1 MSIILGMQKK
11 VERMKKAIKLT
22 HEVYNLLET
31 MGVKKYLLSRLLL
44 QGVKKYETFND
55 IIKKERKKERK
66 KEQFNTIY
74 HVRLGRSQLPP
85 VPADL

>member
-1 MSIILGMQKK
+1 MQKK

-31 MGVKKYLLSRLLL
+31 MGVKKY
-44 QGVKKYETFND
+44 ETYND

>member
-31 MGVKKYLLSRLLL
+31 MGVKKY
-44 QGVKKYETFND
+44 ETYNV
-55 IIKKERKKERK
+55 IIKRTVQHYLSCQVGKKS
-66 KEQFNTIY
+66 TTT
-74 HVRLGRSQLPP
+74 GSG
-85 VPADL
+85 